1 MKKIFL
7 LSVLT
12 LLAGA
17 VASQSVMAAS
27 SGVINVTAT
36 FYANTCAL
44 SGNNITHDLGPFSMN
59 DAWAGQ
65 SWGVFK
71 TMYDAIHVSGCPAS
85 VTQVIMTPSF
95 AVTGSEDTRIA
106 NSGDAGGVTATLQK
120 DDSNPYA
127 TGTKY
132 TFPVGVDGSATI
144 PMTQVYSRH
153 ASDSVSAGNMS
164 FIATFAFEYQ

>member
-12 LLAGA
+12 LLTGA

-65 SWGVFK
+65 NWGVFK

-95 AVTGSEDTRIA
+95 AVTGGEDTRIA
-106 NSGDAGGVTATLQK
+106 NSGDAGGVVATLQK
-120 DDSNPYA
+120 DDNTPYA
-127 TGTKY
+127 TGTGY

-144 PMTQVYSRH
+144 PMTQVYSRRGTEP
-153 ASDSVSAGNMS
+153 VSAGNMS
-164 FIATFAFEYQ
+164 FLATFAFVYQ